1 MPNNEAQ
8 IGDVVNPMIN
18 LPLGML
24 HTDMYHTN
32 KVQVRIS
39 HVEPWKTQFVVP
51 FPIYIYICI
60 IGNMDT
66 HSY

>member
-51 FPIYIYICI
+51 FPIYIYMYNREH
-60 IGNMDT
+60 G
-66 HSY
+66 YP